1 MGKPDHH
8 NLKELIGRTFSM
20 TVDRPL
26 GSCHPRYP
34 EMIYPINYGYLPDTM
49 AGDGM
54 QQDVYLLG
62 VNRPVET
69 FSGVIIAILQRAD
82 DVEDKLV
89 MAPAGV
95 HFSDEEILKQV
106 HFQERYFKTTLHR

>member
-1 MGKPDHH
+1 M
-8 NLKELIGRTFSM
+8 KELIGKTLEM

-34 EMIYPINYGYLPDTM
+34 NMIYPVNYGYIPDII

-54 QQDVYLLG
+54 EQDVYLLG
-62 VNRPVET
+62 VDHPVKT
-69 FSGVIIAILQRAD
+69 FTGVIIAILQRAD

-95 HFSDEEILKQV
+95 S
-106 HFQERYFKTTLHR
+106 FQTMRS